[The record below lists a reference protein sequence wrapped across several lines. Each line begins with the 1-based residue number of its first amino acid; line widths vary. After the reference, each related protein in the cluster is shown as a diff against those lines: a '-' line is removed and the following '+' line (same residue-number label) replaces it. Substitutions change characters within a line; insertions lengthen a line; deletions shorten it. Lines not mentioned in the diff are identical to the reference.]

1 MIVALAGRRVDA
13 PDSEQPR
20 FPLENV
26 GLVARRLRSL
36 LADTRPSAV
45 VCSAACGADLLA
57 LDAARDMGIRR
68 RIVLPFDGTRFRAT
82 SVVDRPGDWGPLFDE
97 LYNEAQTQG
106 DLVLLSYEGKDEDS
120 YAAATERI
128 VAEALKLAQEEADQE
143 GLGASGNRPTAIVAW
158 EGASRGEGDMT
169 AEFAALAEKSGM
181 RVVEVGTSDT
191 GS

>member
-1 MIVALAGRRVDA
+1 MDA
-13 PDSEQPR
+13 PDAEQPR

>member
-1 MIVALAGRRVDA
+1 MALAGRRVDA
-13 PDSEQPR
+13 SDAEQPR
-20 FPLENV
+20 FPLESV
-26 GLVARRLRSL
+26 DLVARRLRSL

-97 LYNEAQTQG
+97 LYNQAQAQG
-106 DLVLLSYEGKDEDS
+106 DLVLLSYEGEDEDS

-128 VAEALKLAQEEADQE
+128 IAEALKLAQEEADQE
-143 GLGASGNRPTAIVAW
+143 GLGSSGNRPTAIVAW
-158 EGASRGEGDMT
+158 DGASRGGGDLT
-169 AEFAALAEKSGM
+169 AEFAALAGKSGM
-181 RVVEVGTSDT
+181 RVVEVGTLDA